1 MSFVSDEN
9 TPIITL
15 PVNIHIWR
23 EDDGTGNWWQD
34 TPAFRDS
41 LQVTFDYLNFI
52 YAHNVPYSLDIPN
65 TQFIEDTKVR
75 FLIDTVYYYNDSY
88 MAYQT
93 SPETFN
99 QYLVDNYP
107 DRTTNYNYHLCLNR
121 TANFSGNTF
130 SYNWPHFTIVTVRQN
145 DDLPHHLYALALQ
158 MAHEFG
164 HNFGLDHTYEQE
176 ETTISDPEF
185 LWDVFG
191 TMTQTW
197 CNAPTTQVCYH
208 DAGWDCDPFD
218 STNTCT
224 NNIMDGTAY
233 SRHFSALQCGR
244 IQRALQVSS
253 LRHFAYG
260 EENPPDLHITR
271 NQLVD
276 YSRRYY
282 QNVIVDSGVTL
293 TISCQVEMSP
303 NARLIV
309 RPGGKL
315 IVDGGTITSACAG
328 EIWHAPAQIAQLQA
342 IAERNTSRASVM
354 AKGRAVRTRFIASAN
369 SQTATVDVRN
379 VPAGVYLLRV
389 TDREGK
395 EYGRKVTIQ

>member
-1 MSFVSDEN
+1 
-9 TPIITL
+9 
-15 PVNIHIWR
+15 
-23 EDDGTGNWWQD
+23 
-34 TPAFRDS
+34 
-41 LQVTFDYLNFI
+41 
-52 YAHNVPYSLDIPN
+52 
-65 TQFIEDTKVR
+65 
-75 FLIDTVYYYNDSY
+75 
-88 MAYQT
+88 
-93 SPETFN
+93 
-99 QYLVDNYP
+99 
-107 DRTTNYNYHLCLNR
+107 
-121 TANFSGNTF
+121 
-130 SYNWPHFTIVTVRQN
+130 
-145 DDLPHHLYALALQ
+145 

-164 HNFGLDHTYEQE
+164 HNFGLEHTYVQ
-176 ETTISDPEF
+176 DPLEVNHTGGTEF

-191 TMTQTW
+191 RKQQPW
-197 CNAPTTQVCYH
+197 CQHMPPERVCLH

-224 NNIMDGTAY
+224 NNIMGGTAY

-315 IVDGGTITSACAG
+315 IVDGGTLTSACAG
-328 EIWHAPAQIAQLQA
+328 EMWHAPAQIAQLQA
-342 IAERNTSRASVM
+342 IAERNTGRASVM
-354 AKGRAVRTRFIASAN
+354 AKGGR
-369 SQTATVDVRN
+369 
-379 VPAGVYLLRV
+379 
-389 TDREGK
+389 
-395 EYGRKVTIQ
+395 YGRGSSRPRAAKPPRLTCVASPPACIFCA

>member
-1 MSFVSDEN
+1 
-9 TPIITL
+9 
-15 PVNIHIWR
+15 
-23 EDDGTGNWWQD
+23 
-34 TPAFRDS
+34 
-41 LQVTFDYLNFI
+41 
-52 YAHNVPYSLDIPN
+52 
-65 TQFIEDTKVR
+65 
-75 FLIDTVYYYNDSY
+75 
-88 MAYQT
+88 
-93 SPETFN
+93 
-99 QYLVDNYP
+99 
-107 DRTTNYNYHLCLNR
+107 
-121 TANFSGNTF
+121 
-130 SYNWPHFTIVTVRQN
+130 
-145 DDLPHHLYALALQ
+145 
-158 MAHEFG
+158 
-164 HNFGLDHTYEQE
+164 
-176 ETTISDPEF
+176 
-185 LWDVFG
+185 
-191 TMTQTW
+191 MTQTW